1 MAWCECLL
9 EQRVFVVKEGEM
21 IDNGAG
27 VGVLLN
33 WWEEIA
39 ELEQFSFTT
48 LVLNYLIYFFVFWD
62 TFIYMFYC

>member
-1 MAWCECLL
+1 M
-9 EQRVFVVKEGEM
+9 VKEGEM

-39 ELEQFSFTT
+39 ELEQFSFTA
-48 LVLNYLIYFFVFWD
+48 LVRNYLIYFFVFWD

>member
-1 MAWCECLL
+1 M
-9 EQRVFVVKEGEM
+9 VKEGEM